1 MDNQAAESD
10 LQEENF
16 TPGNYS
22 EQLDRMQ
29 PEPENPAL
37 PILGSH
43 FISTISTTARDIHS
57 PPIGSAYGSNLQS
70 VLDGLQ
76 GKMPLLSTED
86 LMSEDSLAF
95 LAARCKQ
102 ADQTAQTADLVYML
116 SCMELRAKVIRYV
129 YLSFYS
135 LINANLIYL
144 Y

>member
-1 MDNQAAESD
+1 
-10 LQEENF
+10 
-16 TPGNYS
+16 
-22 EQLDRMQ
+22 MQ

-37 PILGSH
+37 PILRSH
-43 FISTISTTARDIHS
+43 FISTISTTACDIHS
-57 PPIGSAYGSNLQS
+57 PPIGLAYGSNLQS
-70 VLDGLQ
+70 ILDGLQ

-102 ADQTAQTADLVYML
+102 ADQTAQAANLVYML
-116 SCMELRAKVIRYV
+116 SCMQLRAKVIRYV
-129 YLSFYS
+129 YLSFYL

>member
-1 MDNQAAESD
+1 MDNQTAEGN

-29 PEPENPAL
+29 PKPENPAL
-37 PILGSH
+37 PILGYH
-43 FISTISTTARDIHS
+43 FISNISTTAHNIHS
-57 PPIGSAYGSNLQS
+57 PPIGLAYGSNFQS

-76 GKMPLLSTED
+76 GKTPLLSTED

-95 LAARCKQ
+95 LATRCEW
-102 ADQTAQTADLVYML
+102 ADQTAQAADLVYML

-129 YLSFYS
+129 YVRFW
-135 LINANLIYL
+135 
-144 Y
+144 